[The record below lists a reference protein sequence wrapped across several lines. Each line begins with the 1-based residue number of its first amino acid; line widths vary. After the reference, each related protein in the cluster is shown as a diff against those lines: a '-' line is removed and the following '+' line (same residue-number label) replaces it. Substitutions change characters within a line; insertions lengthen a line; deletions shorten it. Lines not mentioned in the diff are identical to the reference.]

1 VTKPNFPSSKTLEI
15 LNEIDWDS
23 FDKTHDQ
30 DSLGILHWYPATFI
44 SNIPSNLIELFSSE
58 GDLVWDPFC
67 GSGCAG
73 VEAIKRNRN
82 FVGNDINYIACKIS
96 RAKLTLI
103 ARLENVIEANKQIQK
118 NLIEFLFSHSD
129 SNDKEI
135 YQKNSILNGESINEL
150 ASWYNNYTLKRL
162 LLLHSFVFSLSF
174 SEEINN
180 YFEVIFLT
188 VARISNAQQ
197 KTWGHIADN
206 VKPKLIDIQNR
217 GNVDPI
223 KLFLDRS
230 ARVIEKAKKIA
241 HSGKLGAFD
250 VFENHTAQI
259 SLTKKADIV
268 ITSPPYPWMCDYITS
283 QRLSFYWTNN
293 SQEKI
298 DQIKKL
304 EIGARFA
311 RKSSAR
317 SELYIKNMST
327 SFFNIKQ
334 NMKDKATLCL
344 VYPICEKGSLREKTL
359 SSVEDSL
366 KTLFTFQMST
376 TRNLE
381 KYKRSSPFS
390 SMNSEKITIWRN

>member
-1 VTKPNFPSSKTLEI
+1 MTKPNFPSSKTLEI

-150 ASWYNNYTLKRL
+150 ASWYNNYTDYYFCTL
-162 LLLHSFVFSLSF
+162 LFSRSLF
-174 SEEINN
+174 
-180 YFEVIFLT
+180 
-188 VARISNAQQ
+188 Q
-197 KTWGHIADN
+197 K
-206 VKPKLIDIQNR
+206 K
-217 GNVDPI
+217 
-223 KLFLDRS
+223 
-230 ARVIEKAKKIA
+230 
-241 HSGKLGAFD
+241 
-250 VFENHTAQI
+250 
-259 SLTKKADIV
+259 
-268 ITSPPYPWMCDYITS
+268 
-283 QRLSFYWTNN
+283 
-293 SQEKI
+293 
-298 DQIKKL
+298 
-304 EIGARFA
+304 
-311 RKSSAR
+311 
-317 SELYIKNMST
+317 
-327 SFFNIKQ
+327 
-334 NMKDKATLCL
+334 
-344 VYPICEKGSLREKTL
+344 
-359 SSVEDSL
+359 
-366 KTLFTFQMST
+366 
-376 TRNLE
+376 
-381 KYKRSSPFS
+381 
-390 SMNSEKITIWRN
+390 

>member
-1 VTKPNFPSSKTLEI
+1 
-15 LNEIDWDS
+15 
-23 FDKTHDQ
+23 
-30 DSLGILHWYPATFI
+30 
-44 SNIPSNLIELFSSE
+44 
-58 GDLVWDPFC
+58 
-67 GSGCAG
+67 
-73 VEAIKRNRN
+73 
-82 FVGNDINYIACKIS
+82 
-96 RAKLTLI
+96 
-103 ARLENVIEANKQIQK
+103 
-118 NLIEFLFSHSD
+118 
-129 SNDKEI
+129 
-135 YQKNSILNGESINEL
+135 
-150 ASWYNNYTLKRL
+150 
-162 LLLHSFVFSLSF
+162 
-174 SEEINN
+174 
-180 YFEVIFLT
+180 
-188 VARISNAQQ
+188 
-197 KTWGHIADN
+197 
-206 VKPKLIDIQNR
+206 
-217 GNVDPI
+217 
-223 KLFLDRS
+223 
-230 ARVIEKAKKIA
+230 
-241 HSGKLGAFD
+241 
-250 VFENHTAQI
+250 
-259 SLTKKADIV
+259 
-268 ITSPPYPWMCDYITS
+268 MCDYITS